1 MCCEVKTDPAD
12 VSPDMEKTSAL
23 TTYGRDEKYI
33 ENKLH
38 LLGASSVIL
47 HGVGDGMIP
56 YCCLKQKIP
65 CLLIYGTGAGG
76 QVHQKTIEKFLV
88 GKVARL
94 MEEAVPGDVWYET
107 NFQLGCPDKPMKMRK
122 QKPMKKF
129 MRTVKTMRPEQTE
142 GPMRKKAKS
151 RSSSSSTTVC
161 CSTKQSPNKKN
172 LGRHEK
178 TKKPMK
184 TMKSMKAKPEKCM
197 KRSMKTMKPVK
208 PMRKKAKSRNISS
221 SSSSSWV

>member
-1 MCCEVKTDPAD
+1 MILYAVLMCCEVKTDPAD

-107 NFQLGCPDKPMKMRK
+107 NFQLGCPDKPMKMMK
-122 QKPMKKF
+122 QK
-129 MRTVKTMRPEQTE
+129 T
-142 GPMRKKAKS
+142 
-151 RSSSSSTTVC
+151 
-161 CSTKQSPNKKN
+161 
-172 LGRHEK
+172 
-178 TKKPMK
+178 
-184 TMKSMKAKPEKCM
+184 
-197 KRSMKTMKPVK
+197 
-208 PMRKKAKSRNISS
+208 I
-221 SSSSSWV
+221 